1 MLILEKIIHD
11 FIYFQYPTSFQ
22 IYNFNS
28 NSPVSFN
35 PKLHMLNSPEMN
47 QINMP
52 NAKMIISLCLVS
64 FANLKHAA
72 EMICPVRNFPYI
84 QLLS

>member
-52 NAKMIISLCLVS
+52 NAKMIISLCAL
-64 FANLKHAA
+64 
-72 EMICPVRNFPYI
+72 Y
-84 QLLS
+84 LLLTWSMPQKWSVQ